1 MDTHDH
7 ETTSFAHAFARNSPL
22 LRSARAE
29 ARRLGIRTAR
39 EPDDALGEAGV
50 SHVRFTGP
58 SVKIRQLREALG
70 L

>member
-7 ETTSFAHAFARNSPL
+7 ETTSFAHALARNSPL

-29 ARRLGIRTAR
+29 ARKLGIRTSR
-39 EPDDALGEAGV
+39 EPDDALGETDTT
-50 SHVRFTGP
+50 HVRFTGP
-58 SVKIRQLREALG
+58 SGKIRQLREALG

>member
-29 ARRLGIRTAR
+29 ARRLGVHMSSDG
-39 EPDDALGEAGV
+39 EDALGEAGV
-50 SHVRFTGP
+50 THIRFTGP
-58 SVKIRQLREALG
+58 SVKIRQLRETLG

>member
-29 ARRLGIRTAR
+29 ARKLGIRTSPVR
-39 EPDDALGEAGV
+39 NDALGEAGV
-50 SHVRFTGP
+50 THIRFTGP
-58 SVKIRQLREALG
+58 LTKISELRRVLG